1 MKKFILSAL
10 PLFLIMGFATAQ
22 KSLKKLWSTDTLLQV
37 PESVLFDEKENCLW
51 VSCINGKPGEKDGKG
66 SIAQLKTDG
75 RIIDIDWISGL
86 NAPKGMAR
94 HGKYLYVADLTN
106 LVIIDIGNRKIEKT
120 IPIDSALFLND
131 VTANSDGIVY
141 ISDSKT
147 GKIHQYK
154 DGKTTVFLEKINRPN
169 GLLALGSDLWVLASG
184 ELFKVKSNKEMEKIA
199 IGMDVSTDGIEQI
212 SPGEFLVSCWSGVVY
227 HVTDK
232 GVTTILLDTR
242 IQKSNTADIGFDP
255 TRKIVFVPTFF
266 KNTVVAYQ
274 LN

>member
-1 MKKFILSAL
+1 
-10 PLFLIMGFATAQ
+10 
-22 KSLKKLWSTDTLLQV
+22 
-37 PESVLFDEKENCLW
+37 
-51 VSCINGKPGEKDGKG
+51 
-66 SIAQLKTDG
+66 
-75 RIIDIDWISGL
+75 
-86 NAPKGMAR
+86 
-94 HGKYLYVADLTN
+94 
-106 LVIIDIGNRKIEKT
+106 
-120 IPIDSALFLND
+120 
-131 VTANSDGIVY
+131 VTTNSDGIVY

-199 IGMDVSTDGIEQI
+199 IGMDGSTDGIEQI

-232 GVTTILLDTR
+232 GVANILLDTR